1 MPVVVRASAD
11 LLAPPLPIGADF
23 TELASSTT
31 SAARALAAAERPLV
45 LAAPAADAAA
55 LLPDAGLVSTG
66 RVAAPLAR
74 AAGLPADLAIE
85 RDCPVDPAAAREAS
99 APLAGGPAAAA
110 RLLALAAVVA
120 ERAGVRAVEVFL
132 VVTDALDEAILPAE
146 PALVGRSET
155 AAG

>member
-1 MPVVVRASAD
+1 
-11 LLAPPLPIGADF
+11 
-23 TELASSTT
+23 
-31 SAARALAAAERPLV
+31 
-45 LAAPAADAAA
+45 
-55 LLPDAGLVSTG
+55 LPDAGLVSTG

-85 RDCPVDPAAAREAS
+85 RDCPVDPAAARETS

>member
-1 MPVVVRASAD
+1 M
-11 LLAPPLPIGADF
+11 G
-23 TELASSTT
+23 
-31 SAARALAAAERPLV
+31 AAA
-45 LAAPAADAAA
+45 LAAPAK
-55 LLPDAGLVSTG
+55 T
-66 RVAAPLAR
+66 VAVTP
-74 AAGLPADLAIE
+74 
-85 RDCPVDPAAAREAS
+85 S
-99 APLAGGPAAAA
+99 AAA